1 MTIDVN
7 VEHTTEA
14 FLEEIDEIIEDTMIQ
29 MFFLQPTNE
38 EELEKAKEDA
48 EEYSA
53 IFYAAPLSL
62 KDEIDTNCIGYRIE
76 SASQL
81 QELPQLD
88 KPLFI
93 DESIMTDETVALL
106 KERKEQGIIL
116 NATNTYDSLENFF
129 VALGAENIDSF
140 DAEVLATL
148 SMDKIVLQ
156 SGFPKHDLDGIY
168 TTVKKISDILFRPE
182 QSIVARATKHTLQLT
197 GFKK

>member
-7 VEHTTEA
+7 VEYTTED
-14 FLEEIDEIIEDTMIQ
+14 FLDEIDEIIEDTMIQ
-29 MFFLQPTNE
+29 MFFLQPKNE
-38 EELEKAKEDA
+38 NELEKAKEDA

-53 IFYAAPLSL
+53 LFYAIPLSF
-62 KDEIDTNCIGYRIE
+62 KDEIDANCIGYRIE

-81 QELPQLD
+81 QDLPQLD

-93 DESIMTDETVALL
+93 DESIIDDETVALL

-116 NATNTYDSLENFF
+116 NATHAYESLENFF

-140 DAEVLATL
+140 DEEVLASL

-156 SGFPKHDLDGIY
+156 SGFPKHDFDDIY
-168 TTVKKISDILFRPE
+168 TSVKKFSNALFRPE
-182 QSIVARATKHTLQLT
+182 ESIVARATKHTLQLT